1 MWQPSPPPAAPKE
14 AGELLLELAAYYQEL
29 VAYHQKAAQEAIVHL
44 SHVEA
49 LLGSGKSGSGESVHL
64 EEQPREQEWKQQ
76 SRPER
81 EVPLLSSSKG
91 VEERKSSRSDEVADT
106 YAKTSPSYGNG
117 EGRISNSEVEGS
129 GLRGRRQRRR
139 RIGESVGGEVLTLEG
154 LEAATTWSTEA
165 SSEKAVTPP
174 GEKNWN
180 REIVELLELNRGKIL
195 QIDYMAR
202 ELSQNQELIE
212 KQELES
218 ILVQGEKEEL
228 WASVPEAPGCWT
240 IDLKEIAEVG
250 VKSKSQKK
258 KKRRRKN
265 LTPKKGKMRQY
276 QTLTQAVT
284 DCVSQNYPQVMTTDK
299 ISEWLYPRGLSAT
312 ESQQVKNA
320 IGKVLSKGS
329 GDLWTRVAVG
339 KYVWKGE
346 REENQSGS
354 TS

>member
-1 MWQPSPPPAAPKE
+1 MGDSSPPK
-14 AGELLLELAAYYQEL
+14 
-29 VAYHQKAAQEAIVHL
+29 
-44 SHVEA
+44 
-49 LLGSGKSGSGESVHL
+49 
-64 EEQPREQEWKQQ
+64 
-76 SRPER
+76 
-81 EVPLLSSSKG
+81 
-91 VEERKSSRSDEVADT
+91 
-106 YAKTSPSYGNG
+106 
-117 EGRISNSEVEGS
+117 
-129 GLRGRRQRRR
+129 
-139 RIGESVGGEVLTLEG
+139 G
-154 LEAATTWSTEA
+154 LESATTWSPKA

-180 REIVELLELNRGKIL
+180 QPIGELLELNRGKIL

-202 ELSQNQELIE
+202 ELSPNQELIE

-284 DCVSQNYPQVMTTDK
+284 DCVSQNYPQVLTTDK
-299 ISEWLYPRGLSAT
+299 ISEWLYPRGLSEV

-346 REENQSGS
+346 REENQ
-354 TS
+354 TETTF

>member
-14 AGELLLELAAYYQEL
+14 AGEFLLELAAYYQEL

-49 LLGSGKSGSGESVHL
+49 LLGSGKSRSGESVQL
-64 EEQPREQEWKQQ
+64 EEQPREQGWKQQ

-91 VEERKSSRSDEVADT
+91 VEERKSSRSDEVAYT
-106 YAKTSPSYGNG
+106 YAKTSPSYGNL

-139 RIGESVGGEVLTLEG
+139 RKGESVGGGMLILEG
-154 LEAATTWSTEA
+154 LEAATTRSPEA

-180 REIVELLELNRGKIL
+180 QPIGELLELNRGKIL
-195 QIDYMAR
+195 QIDYLAR
-202 ELSQNQELIE
+202 ELSPNQELIE

-299 ISEWLYPRGLSAT
+299 ISEWLYPRGLSEV